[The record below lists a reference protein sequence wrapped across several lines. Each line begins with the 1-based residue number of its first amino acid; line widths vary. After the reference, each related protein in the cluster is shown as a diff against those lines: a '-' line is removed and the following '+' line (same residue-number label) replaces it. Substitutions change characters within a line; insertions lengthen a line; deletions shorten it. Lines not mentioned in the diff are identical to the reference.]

1 MKKTLITGVLA
12 LSVLLVPSCANLANL
27 DRVAYNEVGS
37 VAQVIPGTVV
47 SARTVRID
55 ASSSDK
61 NLGTALGTA
70 IGAGSGALLGKGKG
84 QIVSAVGFGA
94 LGALAGRGVSKYAN
108 QADGQELVIQ
118 ADKGGA
124 QYRVTQPVYEQM
136 GIIPVGTHGNLQYG
150 GSGSKFLPDGY

>member
-55 ASSSDK
+55 ASASDK
-61 NLGTALGTA
+61 NIGTVLGTA
-70 IGAGSGALLGKGKG
+70 IGAGSGSLLGGGKG
-84 QIVSAVGFGA
+84 QIVSTVGFGA
-94 LGALAGRGVSKYAN
+94 LGALAGRGVAKSAN
-108 QADGQELVIQ
+108 QADGQELLIQ

-124 QYRVTQPVYEQM
+124 TYRVTQPIYEQV
-136 GIIPVGTHGNLQYG
+136 GVIPVGVHGNLQYG
-150 GSGSKFLPDGY
+150 GKGSKFLPDGY

>member
-27 DRVAYNEVGS
+27 DRVANNEVGS

-136 GIIPVGTHGNLQYG
+136 GVIPVGTHGNLQYG

>member
-27 DRVAYNEVGS
+27 DRVANNEVGS

>member
-27 DRVAYNEVGS
+27 NRVAYNEVGS

-55 ASSSDK
+55 ASSGDK
-61 NLGTALGTA
+61 NLGTGLGAA
-70 IGAGSGALLGKGKG
+70 IGAGSGALLGKGKA

-118 ADKGGA
+118 ADKGKA
-124 QYRVTQPVYEQM
+124 QYRVTQPIYEQV
-136 GIIPVGTHGNLQYG
+136 GIIPVGAHGNLQYG